1 MLGREGELAIYHSS
15 IDFVYPLLLLLSEDD
30 KSRVFGIIGAT
41 GAALAFVLITTVII
55 ALIINIKRS
64 KKKKQ
69 STVVPD

>member
-15 IDFVYPLLLLLSEDD
+15 MIIDFVYPLLLLLSEDD

-64 KKKKQ
+64 KKKKRWRK
-69 STVVPD
+69 